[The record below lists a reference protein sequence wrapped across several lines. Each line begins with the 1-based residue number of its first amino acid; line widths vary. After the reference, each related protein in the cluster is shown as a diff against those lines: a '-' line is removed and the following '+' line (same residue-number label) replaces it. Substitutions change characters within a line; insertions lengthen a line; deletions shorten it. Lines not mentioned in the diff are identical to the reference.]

1 MRRQTDQPTRR
12 QHADLSHRRDGST
25 VATHA
30 DQMQVPVPNRTQPP
44 PSASLKL
51 GSRPLLGEHGCCD
64 TSDYRS
70 QRLLW
75 QFSRKH
81 ETQGVA
87 LCSRARPQPEAEN
100 EQRRHRMLR
109 RLGVRA
115 ASIPKPAAP
124 CESRSHLSFNQAIS
138 RQGLGC
144 TDTFGAPSAAL
155 RLAARSSHRGP
166 AMGRNTAA

>member
-1 MRRQTDQPTRR
+1 MKDGKIDHTKAKLHNPVRMTQA
-12 QHADLSHRRDGST
+12 HARSRCASIGSPAAPLPLT
-25 VATHA
+25 SSRAA
-30 DQMQVPVPNRTQPP
+30 GSDAAALRTI
-44 PSASLKL
+44 A
-51 GSRPLLGEHGCCD
+51 R
-64 TSDYRS
+64 TA
-70 QRLLW
+70 LLW
-75 QFSRKH
+75 RFSSKH
-81 ETQGVA
+81 ATQGVA